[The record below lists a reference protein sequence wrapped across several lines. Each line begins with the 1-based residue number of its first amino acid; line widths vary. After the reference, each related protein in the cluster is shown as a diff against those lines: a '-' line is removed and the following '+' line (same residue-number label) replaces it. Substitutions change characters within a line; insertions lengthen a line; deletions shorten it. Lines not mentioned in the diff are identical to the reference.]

1 MRRGWL
7 VLMGLVL
14 GAAPAHAILRTYP
27 GAAPCNTTLQA
38 CITGAGANDTIS
50 ITTNADIDE
59 SISITKSLTVE
70 AANGVTV
77 TIGAGAVHRTVS
89 IGDGG
94 GGSVT
99 IAVRNINF
107 DDTAFTVTLDQGS
120 SHNVTIEGCDI
131 DNTAGNGISLNVE
144 VPSTVTVRDN
154 FIRTPNDGID
164 LRPDL
169 TSGTATIVVE
179 RNRVTTADILNS
191 ANGIVLRLSG
201 AGTSN
206 VRIANNVVYGVTGC
220 NCGGATGISIR
231 AASGTAT
238 ATVDVVN
245 NTVDNMLVASDCY
258 RVTAPSAT
266 NQVTVNLFNNIATR
280 ASQSGF
286 SIDDAVPQLTVT
298 GGFNASYDNADEDS
312 LGGYPLGTMLA
323 ANPRYENASGGD
335 YRLRVDSPLINAG
348 TASPPGGIGSLDAG
362 DGPRL
367 VGPAPDLGAYES
379 AAGASTTTTTVA
391 GGATTTTTTTLPP
404 GGCATGATYE
414 SVLCRIAALRTT
426 CEDQVDAAL
435 GGRLGALLTK
445 ARASARLAEGLDAKK
460 RKRALTKANKT
471 LGRFEKQAGSVP
483 APLRDQ
489 LRAES
494 DAIQADLTTLAS
506 G

>member
-7 VLMGLVL
+7 VLMGLAL
-14 GAAPAHAILRTYP
+14 GSTPAHAILRTYP
-27 GAAPCNTTLQA
+27 GGAPCNTTLQA
-38 CITGAGANDTIS
+38 CITGAGASDTIS
-50 ITTNADIDE
+50 ITTNAVIDE
-59 SISITKSLTVE
+59 SLSITKSLTVE
-70 AANGVTV
+70 AASGVTV

-99 IAVRNINF
+99 IAVRNIHF
-107 DDTAFTVTLDQGS
+107 EDTAFTVTLDQGS

-131 DNTAGNGISLNVE
+131 DNAAGNGISLNVD

-154 FIRTPNDGID
+154 FIRTPSDGID

-169 TSGTATIVVE
+169 ASGTATIVLE
-179 RNRVTTADILNS
+179 RNRITTGEIFNS
-191 ANGIVLRLSG
+191 GDGISLQLSG

-206 VRIANNVVYGVTGC
+206 VRIASNVIYGVTGC
-220 NCGGATGISIR
+220 NCGGATGIYVR

-238 ATVDVVN
+238 AVVDVVN

-258 RVTAPSAT
+258 RVAAPSAT
-266 NQVTVNLFNNIATR
+266 NQITVNFFNNIATR
-280 ASQSGF
+280 ASQAGF
-286 SIDDAVPQLTVT
+286 SIDDSVPQLTVT

-312 LGGYPLGTMLA
+312 FGGYSLGTMLA
-323 ANPRYENASGGD
+323 VDPRYENAPGGD
-335 YRLRVDSPLINAG
+335 YRLRDESPLINAG
-348 TASPPGGIGSLDAG
+348 TASPPGGIGTLDAG

-379 AAGASTTTTTVA
+379 PAGSSTTTTTVA
-391 GGATTTTTTTLPP
+391 GGTTTTTTLPP

-445 ARASARLAEGLDAKK
+445 ARASARLAQGLDAKK
-460 RKRALTKANKT
+460 RKRALTKASKT
-471 LGRFEKQAGSVP
+471 LGRFEKAAGSVP
-483 APLRDQ
+483 PPLRDQ
-489 LRAES
+489 LRAGS
-494 DAIQADLTTLAS
+494 DAIQADLATLAA